1 MNKYSLYDI
10 VEKIN
15 GGGIV
20 PVGETNYDKEAFKRM
35 IEIENLIECLID
47 DMLRVSEKTGYEA
60 SVQTARDE
68 AVGWFEDLR
77 GTIDNILDTCTEN
90 RESL

>member
-35 IEIENLIECLID
+35 TEIENLIECLID

-77 GTIDNILDTCTEN
+77 GTIDNILDTCAE
-90 RESL
+90 EE